1 MVEGL
6 GKASWRK
13 RARCS
18 ALSLRNQYPVP
29 RRSVSLLLP
38 QGQAGRAPRK
48 HVCRGVCQ
56 VQDVSATEGGAG
68 CRAWAAPGQPCVR
81 VLSPPRS
88 GPREPPL
95 AWPETRAWVGPGTRV
110 PPGEVRSSPAPQGR
124 WPERWP
130 QTGRLKTETG
140 HLNLELEVR
149 SRLWPGPAPAEPCG
163 GCSFLPA
170 CVCWRF
176 LTVRG
181 APRPVDPSV
190 RRLAGL

>member
-68 CRAWAAPGQPCVR
+68 RRAWAAPGRPCVP

-95 AWPETRAWVGPGTRV
+95 AWDLGRAWDTCSPWGGALLSCATGPMARTMAR
-110 PPGEVRSSPAPQGR
+110 
-124 WPERWP
+124 
-130 QTGRLKTETG
+130 TGRLKTETG